1 MGRGFPEVQFHYS
14 GLYNVDGQG
23 AYAGGN
29 PGLREFTG
37 RAEDK
42 DRFKAP
48 SLRNIALTATY
59 MHDGSVATLE
69 AVIR

>member
-14 GLYNVDGQG
+14 RLYNVDGQG
-23 AYAGGN
+23 AHAGEN

-37 RAEDK
+37 RAEHK
-42 DRFKAP
+42 DRVKAP
-48 SLRNIALTATY
+48 SPRSIVLTSTN
-59 MHDGSVATLE
+59 MRDGSAATLE